1 MTKCK
6 CKKCG
11 FDATIEALLAID
23 CVIAIGMF
31 FIGIIL
37 KKFGYFFGIVGIIFS
52 MGILLWIQAENAHRR
67 EIRNKLRKVLTDYD
81 KRR

>member
-1 MTKCK
+1 VTKK

-11 FDATIEALLAID
+11 FDATIEVLLVID

-37 KKFGYFFGIVGIIFS
+37 KKYGYILGLVGIISS
-52 MGILLWIQAENAHRR
+52 MGILLWTQAERANRR
-67 EIRNKLRKVLTDYD
+67 EIRDKLREVNYG

>member
-6 CKKCG
+6 CKKGG

-37 KKFGYFFGIVGIIFS
+37 KKYGYILGLVGIIFS
-52 MGILLWIQAENAHRR
+52 MGILLWTQAERANRR
-67 EIRNKLRKVLTDYD
+67 EIRNKLREVNYD

>member
-37 KKFGYFFGIVGIIFS
+37 KKYGYILGLVGIIFQWVYFY
-52 MGILLWIQAENAHRR
+52 GHKPKEPTDV
-67 EIRNKLRKVLTDYD
+67 KLGTNYER
-81 KRR
+81 

>member
-1 MTKCK
+1 MTKK

-11 FDATIEALLAID
+11 FDATIEVLLVID

-37 KKFGYFFGIVGIIFS
+37 KKYGYILGLVGIISS
-52 MGILLWIQAENAHRR
+52 MGILLWTQAERANRR
-67 EIRNKLRKVLTDYD
+67 EIRDKLREVNYG

>member
-1 MTKCK
+1 MTKFK

-11 FDATIEALLAID
+11 FDTTIEALLAID

-31 FIGIIL
+31 FIGIFL
-37 KKFGYFFGIVGIIFS
+37 KKYGYILGLVGIIFS
-52 MGILLWIQAENAHRR
+52 MGILLWTQAERANRR
-67 EIRNKLRKVLTDYD
+67 EIRNKLREVNYD